1 MLAEDTLAWALARSG
16 RWAQARAAARKA
28 VRETTPD
35 ARLQYHAGVIALES
49 GDRAEAARRLALAL
63 ALNPRFHP
71 VDADDARERLARL

>member
-1 MLAEDTLAWALARSG
+1 VLAEDTLAWALARSG

-63 ALNPRFHP
+63 NPRFHP